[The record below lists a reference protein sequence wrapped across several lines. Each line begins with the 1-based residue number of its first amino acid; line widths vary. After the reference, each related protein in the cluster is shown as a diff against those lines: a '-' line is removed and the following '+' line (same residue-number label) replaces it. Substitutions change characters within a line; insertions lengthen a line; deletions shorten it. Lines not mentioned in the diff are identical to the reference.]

1 MDVSIDIEN
10 FPNMSSVLREIEKQI
25 NLRAFNAIAPPE
37 ITQIH
42 RKITRTNSV
51 LSMAKPLPKRRF
63 ILGRQT
69 SDPTAH
75 KRQRILSAPSPMVEA
90 GKMKVDNRL
99 TAAAQKLS
107 KEEMALLEE
116 DILKPLDVYSI
127 VRKIREKTISHKDL
141 FQ

>member
-10 FPNMSSVLREIEKQI
+10 SPNMSSVLREIEGQR
-25 NLRAFNAIAPPE
+25 NLRAFNAIAPG

-51 LSMAKPLPKRRF
+51 LSLAKPLPNQRY
-63 ILGRQT
+63 IVGHQT

-90 GKMKVDNRL
+90 GKMKVENRL
-99 TAAAQKLS
+99 TAAEQKLS
-107 KEEMALLEE
+107 KEEMALLEG
-116 DILKPLDVYSI
+116 DILTPMDVYSI
-127 VRKIREKTISHKDL
+127 ERKIREKNC
-141 FQ
+141 Q

>member
-1 MDVSIDIEN
+1 M
-10 FPNMSSVLREIEKQI
+10 
-25 NLRAFNAIAPPE
+25 
-37 ITQIH
+37 ITQIY

-51 LSMAKPLPKRRF
+51 LSMAKPLLNQRF
-63 ILGRQT
+63 ELGRQA

-127 VRKIREKTISHKDL
+127 VLKIREKTVSNEGL

>member
-1 MDVSIDIEN
+1 
-10 FPNMSSVLREIEKQI
+10 
-25 NLRAFNAIAPPE
+25 
-37 ITQIH
+37 
-42 RKITRTNSV
+42 
-51 LSMAKPLPKRRF
+51 MAKPLPKRRF

>member
-10 FPNMSSVLREIEKQI
+10 FPNMSSVLREIEGQR
-25 NLRAFNAIAPPE
+25 NLRAFNAIAPG

-51 LSMAKPLPKRRF
+51 LSMAKPLLNESF
-63 ILGRQT
+63 ILRRQA

-90 GKMKVDNRL
+90 SKMKVDNRRR
-99 TAAAQKLS
+99 TFLS
-107 KEEMALLEE
+107 HWTCNITILLCA
-116 DILKPLDVYSI
+116 K
-127 VRKIREKTISHKDL
+127 
-141 FQ
+141 